1 MWYVILSLIIA
12 GLILIVF
19 NLYNQVTQLE
29 AAIEEDNDTNER
41 ALRFYTTVLEILS
54 TTLVELDRVDKR
66 GSFSSD
72 DEVGFTFRVIKETV
86 EQTKYQLEQLI
97 ERDNT
102 TSA

>member
-29 AAIEEDNDTNER
+29 AVIEEDNDTNER

-54 TTLVELDRVDKR
+54 SALVELNRVDKR
-66 GSFSSD
+66 GAFSSD
-72 DEVGFTFRVIKETV
+72 DEVGFTFRVMKETV

-102 TSA
+102 TNA